1 MKNLTKIIFWIFI
14 STMIMYGLMT
24 VLQPSQIKSEM
35 DKLLNDIDS
44 TTVIDTIVIDTTIM
58 DSPIILRDSTIL
70 TVYATM
76 YHPVLGQCD
85 ASPDVTADQ
94 SKIPNIDSCSHLC
107 WIAVSQDLLWFNDG
121 PMRYGDTVYIEAGHK
136 TGYYVVRDAMNRRFK
151 KKIDFLE
158 SVGTEAYR
166 YKKAL
171 LYINS

>member
-1 MKNLTKIIFWIFI
+1 MKKIIAWILLFTAIFVIII
-14 STMIMYGLMT
+14 SYQKSGL
-24 VLQPSQIKSEM
+24 SEE
-35 DKLLNDIDS
+35 IDPIINEQD
-44 TTVIDTIVIDTTIM
+44 TIVPIDTIVIDTTIM
-58 DSPIILRDSTIL
+58 DTPIILGDSTVL

-94 SKIPNIDSCSHLC
+94 TKIPNIDSCSHLC
-107 WIAVSQDLLWFNDG
+107 WIAVSQDLLWFNNG
-121 PMRYGDTVYIEAGHK
+121 PIRYGDTVYVEAGHK

-166 YKKAL
+166 YKKATIH
-171 LYINS
+171 INS